1 MVSMGTIC
9 RRAVGLAGTVALTAS
24 LSLSLSGQAVADQQ
38 STSTTTTFGTIA
50 EMMRAPDVAGTVTTT
65 GDEAPDDGAGMTYTV
80 AGELPAGNLG
90 NIAIPLANG
99 KFAVPQGIPTEAPRP
114 YDASAFEELSARAQT
129 FADAGTS
136 LIWDASRPSPL
147 TGQNVHSTQ
156 SSPYPVTCSSFI
168 GMVVAGWDY
177 QHTTY
182 VADENTRVG
191 RWVDFGKSI
200 DEYKNLDANG
210 LASWFYANGDL
221 WLDKGDSYQPGDI
234 LFFSE
239 QGNGGQSSS
248 GDKTFFG
255 NVYHAAIYLGDG
267 EVIHSTGT
275 ASGAG
280 VHRQKLP
287 ESLKADL
294 SFVARPQWQ
303 GGGQAADSGSA
314 QGAAAPAASAEA
326 ADSTSSTSSTSADS
340 TAASSGSSSAASEAE
355 PAAAAGAQQS
365 GQQDKA
371 AAAPAADERGGATTG
386 AAVADPPRS
395 GGAGGDGQQRLP
407 VTGFSSTGLLLLGG
421 SVALMVAGLAILI
434 VSLRRRRRT

>member
-1 MVSMGTIC
+1 M
-9 RRAVGLAGTVALTAS
+9 
-24 LSLSLSGQAVADQQ
+24 
-38 STSTTTTFGTIA
+38 
-50 EMMRAPDVAGTVTTT
+50 
-65 GDEAPDDGAGMTYTV
+65 
-80 AGELPAGNLG
+80 
-90 NIAIPLANG
+90 
-99 KFAVPQGIPTEAPRP
+99 
-114 YDASAFEELSARAQT
+114 
-129 FADAGTS
+129 
-136 LIWDASRPSPL
+136 
-147 TGQNVHSTQ
+147 
-156 SSPYPVTCSSFI
+156 
-168 GMVVAGWDY
+168 
-177 QHTTY
+177 
-182 VADENTRVG
+182 
-191 RWVDFGKSI
+191 DFGKSI

-434 VSLRRRRRT
+434 VSLRKRHRT